1 MSDPG
6 PMRQGFMVE
15 YVVDGLEESLDDLR
29 NLSRLAKAKFGPRH
43 VIDNLKSV
51 EEWYQD
57 RIPDRLIWTFS
68 IVNDTE
74 YARYLHDKTG
84 YWVMNDSAALNI
96 LQARIEDLAEEIAGG
111 APVTDEAIEEM
122 LTAAAEDIIDY
133 YTEVEGRKMEDGRE
147 MTAPR
152 PQHRGEWADDTVTLV
167 KNFVAYLNGDK
178 NSPETSGQ
186 EVASSEDYTP
196 PFGGE

>member
-1 MSDPG
+1 
-6 PMRQGFMVE
+6 MRQGFMVE
-15 YVVDGLEESLDDLR
+15 YEVDGLEESLDDLR

-43 VIDNLKSV
+43 VVDNLESV

-57 RIPDRLIWTFS
+57 RIPDRLIWTVS

-74 YARYLHDKTG
+74 YARYLHDRTG
-84 YWVMNDSAALNI
+84 YWVMNDSAALNT
-96 LQARIEDLAEEIAGG
+96 LQARIEDLAEEIADG
-111 APVTDEAIEEM
+111 APVTDEAIEET

-133 YTEVEGRKMEDGRE
+133 YTEVEGRKMKDGRE

-152 PQHRGEWADDTVTLV
+152 PKHRGEWADDTVTLV
-167 KNFVAYLNGDK
+167 RNFVAYLGGDRD
-178 NSPETSGQ
+178 SPETSGQ